1 MSSVPLEQPPAP
13 VAKRRHWI
21 VWALSCW
28 LAGLVLTFAGFVT
41 LYHSGPWFSNVEVK
55 TVRGDEFKPA
65 RGATRA
71 DGGAI
76 VLEGPAEDGT
86 VIVGAVLDPFDA
98 SLYRFAR
105 VRVNGAYPGGGLV
118 LVWRSNRLDNRV
130 NRLPVISSGGRI
142 LPVTLTAIDGW
153 SGKISGL
160 GLVARGP
167 LGGPL
172 AVERIDL
179 EPSSVWVTIDAMVS
193 DWLEFEP
200 WDGGSI
206 HFMAGGNPSLRH
218 PLPFILGVAFLVS
231 VALYLA
237 LVVLGNATFAFQAV
251 LAMALFGWVAIDVR
265 WQANLWKQLDITR
278 FQYAGK
284 GWVDK
289 RRAADDGALFEF
301 MRVAKEKIGAAPA
314 HVFVFSEEEYD
325 RVRGAYHLYPLNVHV
340 RPKVAGLYPP
350 WIYKPGD
357 VIVLYRKR
365 ATQYV
370 PSSKTLRWDGTHALH
385 ADMIYV
391 TEGSGVFRVLP
402 PA

>member
-1 MSSVPLEQPPAP
+1 MSSVSPETPTIA
-13 VAKRRHWI
+13 VAQRRHWLF
-21 VWALSCW
+21 WAFCCW
-28 LAGLVLTFAGFVT
+28 IAGLALTFAGFVAV
-41 LYHSGPWFSNVEVK
+41 YHSGPWFANVETK
-55 TVRGDEFKPA
+55 TIRGEEFRPA
-65 RGATRA
+65 RG
-71 DGGAI
+71 GARI
-76 VLEGPAEDGT
+76 ERGAVILERPGEDGT
-86 VIVGAVLDPFDA
+86 IIVGATLEPFDA
-98 SLYRFAR
+98 QLYRFAR

-118 LVWRSNRLDNRV
+118 LVWRSNRIENKL

-160 GLVARGP
+160 GLIARGN

-172 AVERIDL
+172 TVDRIEL
-179 EPSSVWVTIDAMVS
+179 EPSSVWTTIDTMVS

-218 PLPFILGVAFLVS
+218 PLPFFLGIAFLVS
-231 VALYLA
+231 IALYLV
-237 LVVLGNATFAFQAV
+237 LVVLGNAAFVFQAV
-251 LAMALFGWVAIDVR
+251 LAMALFGWAAIDAR

-284 GWVDK
+284 GWEEK

-301 MRVAKEKIGAAPA
+301 MRVAKQKIGAAPA
-314 HVFVFSEEEYD
+314 HVFVFSEEEFD

-340 RPKVAGLYPP
+340 RPRIAGLYPP
-350 WIYKPGD
+350 GTYRPGD

-370 PSSKTLRWDGTHALH
+370 PSSKTLRWDGTNTLH
-385 ADMIYV
+385 AEMIHFS
-391 TEGSGVFRVLP
+391 EGSGVFRVLP
-402 PA
+402 AA